1 MKLLK
6 TLTILLLT
14 IAGWGC
20 LIFAWA
26 MFGQLC
32 AGMMALAMVITGVLG
47 GVV

>member
-1 MKLLK
+1 MLK
-6 TLTILLLT
+6 FLTILLLT